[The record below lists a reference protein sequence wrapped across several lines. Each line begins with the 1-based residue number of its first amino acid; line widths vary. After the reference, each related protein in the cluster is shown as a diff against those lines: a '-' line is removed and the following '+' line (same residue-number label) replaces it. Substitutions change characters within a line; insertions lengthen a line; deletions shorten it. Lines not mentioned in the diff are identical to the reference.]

1 MKSVILGVLIVSM
14 IILSTKVQDIHWKNS
29 KEANLQL
36 IIQISIY
43 TLSFIILVLVHSVAG
58 EYSKHVFPVY
68 GCFVAFN
75 LYKLCVKAKEQNAIP
90 VITETAKPLLKI
102 IAFTWY
108 GIFSSFCCINYMLV
122 VYFPQNYEGYE
133 GMSFARRAFNIVYY
147 SFSVM
152 LTYSANGIVA
162 TGVLSQ
168 SAEMI
173 EILCS
178 YVVIGIIIANSI
190 GKAVEKI

>member
-1 MKSVILGVLIVSM
+1 
-14 IILSTKVQDIHWKNS
+14 
-29 KEANLQL
+29 
-36 IIQISIY
+36 
-43 TLSFIILVLVHSVAG
+43 
-58 EYSKHVFPVY
+58 
-68 GCFVAFN
+68 
-75 LYKLCVKAKEQNAIP
+75 
-90 VITETAKPLLKI
+90 
-102 IAFTWY
+102 
-108 GIFSSFCCINYMLV
+108 MLV
-122 VYFPQNYEGYE
+122 VNFPQNYEGYE
-133 GMSFARRAFNIVYY
+133 GMTFARRAFNIVYY

-190 GKAVEKI
+190 GKAVEKIYDISLFLLRKF

>member
-1 MKSVILGVLIVSM
+1 MKKLER
-14 IILSTKVQDIHWKNS
+14 S
-29 KEANLQL
+29 KFTVNY
-36 IIQISIY
+36 SDFY
-43 TLSFIILVLVHSVAG
+43 LSFVIYNPCACSFCRW
-58 EYSKHVFPVY
+58 EYSRHVFPAY

-122 VYFPQNYEGYE
+122 VNFPQNYEGYE
-133 GMSFARRAFNIVYY
+133 GMTFARRAFNIVYY

-152 LTYSANGIVA
+152 LTYSANGIIA

-190 GKAVEKI
+190 GKAVEKIYDILADL